1 MVLLCN
7 CLKKED
13 NKQEFGSGIVV
24 GRVDTGDLDMQ
35 GLAIWSTVFN
45 SLFFLPPGS
54 ALQPEA
60 ARPRFPALA
69 SSYDL
74 RTYQGVNL
82 RERCVELMAEVP
94 PESLGRNSVRA
105 DAAGY
110 RIVVIPQAAMVLTV
124 SRSAS
129 VGSYEGLPP
138 IFSF

>member
-1 MVLLCN
+1 MAL
-7 CLKKED
+7 
-13 NKQEFGSGIVV
+13 
-24 GRVDTGDLDMQ
+24 
-35 GLAIWSTVFN
+35 LAIKVFWSTVFN

-54 ALQPEA
+54 ALQSEA

-110 RIVVIPQAAMVLTV
+110 RIVGD
-124 SRSAS
+124 SAS
-129 VGSYEGLPP
+129 RHGLDG
-138 IFSF
+138 ISVRLGRFV